1 MRRLLQRAVPVP
13 AGPVDD
19 NHAHNARAAC
29 RAAAVTIA
37 ERIDHPTRAWK
48 VEMSRLGEAEVWS
61 GPTIDT
67 IDDVIDMTHN
77 TARLTDAEARTI
89 AAAWNGGDGSA
100 LYSFVST
107 GYIAP
112 GLSEEVLR
120 CRRLAIDLRDKA
132 RLNQLLS
139 YLNNSS
145 PRTTPVPGWSGDL
158 WDDNILDHPTVAF
171 RDDPVLERLLVEEAE
186 IERLA
191 RVGVEVCNTCD
202 GTGEWWTTTEDSPTQ
217 LVHIGPCPDCNP
229 ENDNLDAQHRDE
241 RGATTDED

>member
-1 MRRLLQRAVPVP
+1 MSQTFFLVVT
-13 AGPVDD
+13 VDD

-67 IDDVIDMTHN
+67 IDTIDDAIDMTHN

-145 PRTTPVPGWSGDL
+145 PRTTPVPGWS
-158 WDDNILDHPTVAF
+158 
-171 RDDPVLERLLVEEAE
+171 
-186 IERLA
+186 
-191 RVGVEVCNTCD
+191 
-202 GTGEWWTTTEDSPTQ
+202 
-217 LVHIGPCPDCNP
+217 PDCNP